1 MGGNVEREVPERFE
15 SAVRAQ
21 MSEISAAS
29 QLLQRRITSA
39 QEREY
44 LLMISRGVARTINA
58 LEQWE
63 LLERIRG
70 SEDGLAPALAP
81 IDLVEWCGGVVERAG
96 ELLGLR
102 GLTLTFRTELK
113 SLVSAGER
121 GLLDRML
128 YLLLANA
135 AEAKEGGGE
144 IVVTLARSE
153 RSAILAVGDV
163 SSEYTKRLLEQ
174 GGDLLSRGTDLEP
187 GSEASRRLRLARVIA
202 AGHQGTLVL
211 DHNAGST
218 RAAVVLPLLEA
229 PVGRLESPGVWGRGM
244 STALTA
250 LSDVLPV
257 SAYGAQHPGA

>member
-1 MGGNVEREVPERFE
+1 MGGNPEREVTERFE

-29 QLLQRRITSA
+29 QLLQRRITTE

-58 LEQWE
+58 LEKWGLTQRVRE
-63 LLERIRG
+63 
-70 SEDGLAPALAP
+70 SEDGLHPELAP
-81 IDLVEWCGGVVERAG
+81 INLVEWCGGVVERAG
-96 ELLGLR
+96 GLLELR
-102 GLTLTFRTELK
+102 GITLTFRTELT

-135 AEAKEGGGE
+135 AEAKEDGGE
-144 IVVTLARSE
+144 IAVSLSRSGQT
-153 RSAILAVGDV
+153 AILVVGDV
-163 SSEYTKRLLEQ
+163 GSEYTKRLLER
-174 GGDLLSRGTDLEP
+174 GGNLLSRGTDLEP
-187 GSEASRRLRLARVIA
+187 GSEASRRLRLARAIA
-202 AGHQGTLVL
+202 AGHQGTLML
-211 DHNAGST
+211 NHSGGGT

-229 PVGRLESPGVWGRGM
+229 PVGRLESPAVWGSGM
-244 STALTA
+244 SAALTA

-257 SAYGAQHPGA
+257 SAYSAQNTGV